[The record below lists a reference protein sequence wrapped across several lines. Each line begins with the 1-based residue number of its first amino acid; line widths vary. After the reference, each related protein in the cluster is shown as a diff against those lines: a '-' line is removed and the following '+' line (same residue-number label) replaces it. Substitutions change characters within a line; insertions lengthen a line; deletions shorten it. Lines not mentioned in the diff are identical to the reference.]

1 MKIIVILILLF
12 DNLKEA
18 EKIIQPE
25 IWINELYSSID
36 KFRWFIL
43 YKDVKE
49 KIQTLNN
56 NEFTVLI
63 PQIEEKRNRIE
74 ESVILKIKIKKKK

>member
-1 MKIIVILILLF
+1 MNYILLQI
-12 DNLKEA
+12 NLDG
-18 EKIIQPE
+18 
-25 IWINELYSSID
+25 L
-36 KFRWFIL
+36 FL

-49 KIQTLNN
+49 EIQTLNN

-74 ESVILKIKIKKKK
+74 ELVI